1 MTRKNRKNFEIRP
14 LEIVKNNIKNADGSC
29 LIKLGNTQIICTAS
43 FEGKLPKW
51 LKGSGKGW
59 ITAEYGML
67 PRSTN
72 ERMRR
77 EASVGKISGRTFEI
91 QRIIGRALRS
101 SVDLSI
107 LGENLI
113 TIDCDVIQADGGT
126 RTASITG
133 GYVALVE
140 CIKIMQ
146 SKKIINTNPIKNQ
159 IAAISSGYVNGDH
172 LIDLDYEE
180 DSTADV
186 DANFVIN
193 SSQDL
198 IEIQLTSEK
207 EACSE
212 KQFNE
217 MLIKAKD
224 IISEIIKY
232 QKKILSEKV

>member
-1 MTRKNRKNFEIRP
+1 M
-14 LEIVKNNIKNADGSC
+14 
-29 LIKLGNTQIICTAS
+29 
-43 FEGKLPKW
+43 
-51 LKGSGKGW
+51 
-59 ITAEYGML
+59 
-67 PRSTN
+67 
-72 ERMRR
+72 
-77 EASVGKISGRTFEI
+77 
-91 QRIIGRALRS
+91 
-101 SVDLSI
+101 
-107 LGENLI
+107 I

-232 QKKILSEKV
+232 QKNIMNKFKILKSAKKILIATNNPGKFKEIKSCCYR

>member
-91 QRIIGRALRS
+91 QRLIGRALRS
-101 SVDLSI
+101 SVNLSI

-159 IAAISSGYVNGDH
+159 IAAISSGYENGDH
-172 LIDLDYEE
+172 LLDLDYEE
-180 DSTADV
+180 DSKADV

-193 SSQDL
+193 SSRDL

-232 QKKILSEKV
+232 QKKILSE